1 MEEMTKEE
9 RTRKFHQDFLWGLNH
24 LKVAHDA
31 LMETAALRY
40 LVRCC
45 ETRLEDLSDEALS
58 LADRDLCR
66 ENRES
71 GLFMHEGSMFELK
84 VNTILEVVL

>member
-40 LVRCC
+40 LTRCC
-45 ETRLEDLSDEALS
+45 YRRLEDLSDEALS

-66 ENRES
+66 EGKES
-71 GLFMHEGSMFELK
+71 GLFMHEGSMFDLK
-84 VNTILEVVL
+84 VITELEVVL